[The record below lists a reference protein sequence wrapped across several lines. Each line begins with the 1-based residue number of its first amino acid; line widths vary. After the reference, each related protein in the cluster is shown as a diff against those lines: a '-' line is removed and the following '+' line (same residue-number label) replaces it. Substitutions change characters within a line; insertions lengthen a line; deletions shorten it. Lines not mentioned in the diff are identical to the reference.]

1 MAKRINGISVCNPV
15 NLDRDHLLR
24 TAEYAIT
31 HGVTHYQFI
40 GPIHNPEVGN
50 VDGMVNYRKYARFN
64 NEKNEGYVRFCMDV
78 VNEVCGQLSA
88 AGVKTYMWHH
98 ELEVPEGFRDA
109 YPEILNDDGDVEIT
123 HPLIRDFLAHKLEDF
138 FAAYPKMDGLIL
150 TLHETRIPLLKLK
163 NQKLDKIERVK
174 YVTGILHDTCKR
186 LGREL
191 IVRPFASI
199 EEDYEMMTRA
209 YEEIS
214 TDMVIMDKWTQFDWS
229 LTLPTNAF
237 FHKIR
242 KNPLL
247 VETDIFGEYFGLGI
261 LPIML
266 RDHIRKNFAY
276 CEGFEPVGYVS
287 RIDRAGYHSFGDVNE
302 VNYRIMEAC
311 LEGRDVD
318 AAIDAFFAERYG
330 EQGPAV
336 RALMED
342 TEDIQ
347 RHIFNLQDYYFSEGS
362 RFPAL
367 NHCKNHFYFEMMKE
381 EHHLVSGEWFI
392 PLGWQRGEL
401 AALLAE
407 KQRTVDASARLLA
420 QVRTLEGQLFPE
432 DYTALLRKFLNLYYV
447 ARLWQALLDV
457 FIHYTKFFETRDV
470 RHETLLEGALTQLL
484 TLEAEA
490 RSQLGEHF
498 YLWQLS
504 HNASASYH
512 TAKEPV
518 QSFVADVRENFRLE
532 KALHARLCAEN
543 LTDFVICGGGYEGHK
558 IMKEVN
564 FSDTYLMPNG
574 VCRIPGTYRGKAFST
589 VNAHGWFSYEVR
601 VKPHEVNTIIVSA
614 AGTNGHI
621 DFDLTLGDVRH
632 AVRATA
638 QGRQEFSFSFE
649 AGDQNTLRVRFDR
662 ATGYTPFVYE
672 VKVL

>member
-50 VDGMVNYRKYARFN
+50 VDGMVLYRKYARFN

-78 VNEVCGQLSA
+78 VNEVCDKLSA

-123 HPLIRDFLAHKLEDF
+123 HPLIRDFLVNKLEDF

-174 YVTGILHDTCKR
+174 YVTGILHDACKR

-237 FHKIR
+237 FRKIR

-318 AAIDAFFAERYG
+318 EAINVFFAERYG

-420 QVRTLEGQLFPE
+420 QVRTLEGQLSPE
-432 DYTALLRKFLNLYYV
+432 DYAALLNKFLNLFYV
-447 ARLWQALLDV
+447 ARLWQTLLDV
-457 FIHYTKFFETRDV
+457 FIHYTKYFELESPS
-470 RHETLLEGALTQLL
+470 HERALHAALDRLLCLDD
-484 TLEAEA
+484 EA
-490 RSQLGEHF
+490 RSQLGEQF
-498 YLWQLS
+498 YVWQLS
-504 HNASASYH
+504 HNPSATYH

-518 QSFVADVRENFRLE
+518 QSFVADVRENFSLE
-532 KALHARLCAEN
+532 KAQHARLCAEN

-564 FSDTYLMPNG
+564 FSDTYLRPDG

-589 VNAHGWFSYEVR
+589 VNAHGWFSYEIR

-621 DFDLTLGDVRH
+621 DFDLTLGDACH
-632 AVRATA
+632 AVRAIA
-638 QGRQEFSFSFE
+638 QGRQEFAFTFD
-649 AGDQNTLRVRFDR
+649 AGDQDTLRVRFDR
-662 ATGYTPFVYE
+662 VTGYTPFIYE